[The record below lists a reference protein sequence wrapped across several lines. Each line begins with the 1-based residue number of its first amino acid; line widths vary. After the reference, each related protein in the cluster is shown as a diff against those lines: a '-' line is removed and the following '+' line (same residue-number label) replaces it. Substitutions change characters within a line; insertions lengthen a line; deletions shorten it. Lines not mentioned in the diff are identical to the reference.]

1 MRIVRF
7 SKGFLPA
14 IIISSVIIVVGLIA
28 FLKDGFNFGVDFS
41 AGLIQE
47 VQFAPPAFSLTYAG
61 PGNASVSMSRNQ
73 LDIVVSGAAVDN
85 TAYAFPFAQY
95 STIGSLT
102 GGLSLIEGL
111 TVDSSAAG
119 DVPVAHLIQSSR
131 GNPALGTTPYIVHY
145 LPPGSPAIPIDEVRA
160 ALDPLGTASVQV
172 LGNAEERRFMI
183 RLEDNASAAVSAEA
197 ALVEANNA
205 DEAVPAEAASDE
217 TASAETVP
225 TEVAQAETTPAE
237 TASAEAVRAEAA
249 PAEAVIAALESVFG
263 DNAVAVTRS
272 DYVGSRFSKQLQNQ
286 AGLLFLATLVLI
298 LAYAAIRFKIEYALG
313 AVIAIAHDALVMVTF
328 ICLTRME
335 FNTTTIAALL
345 TILGYS
351 INDTIV
357 IFDRIRE
364 SQRVYPD
371 DSFEHILNRSISE
384 TLGRTIITTVTTMLA
399 VLSLF
404 IFTTG
409 SMKDFALA
417 MLIGMISGVY
427 STIFIASA
435 FVYYWKR
442 RKPSVKI
449 KKTAPVAA

>member
-14 IIISSVIIVVGLIA
+14 IIISSVIIVVGLVA
-28 FLKDGFNFGVDFS
+28 FIKEGFNFGVDFS

-73 LDIVVSGAAVDN
+73 FDIVVSGATVDN
-85 TAYAFPFAQY
+85 TAHAFPFAQY

-102 GGLSLIEGL
+102 NGLSLIEGL
-111 TVDSSAAG
+111 AVSSNASS
-119 DVPVAHLIQSSR
+119 DTPVTHLIQSSR
-131 GNPALGTTPYIVHY
+131 GNPALGAAPYIVHY

-183 RLEDNASAAVSAEA
+183 RLEDNASEA
-197 ALVEANNA
+197 IQR
-205 DEAVPAEAASDE
+205 E
-217 TASAETVP
+217 T
-225 TEVAQAETTPAE
+225 
-237 TASAEAVRAEAA
+237 A
-249 PAEAVIAALESVFG
+249 PAEAVISALESVFG
-263 DNAVAVTRS
+263 DDAVAVTRS

-286 AGLLFLATLVLI
+286 AGLLFIATLALI
-298 LAYAAIRFKIEYALG
+298 LVYAAIRFKIEYALG

-335 FNTTTIAALL
+335 FNTTSIAALL

-364 SQRVYPD
+364 SQHIYPD
-371 DSFEHILNRSISE
+371 DTFEHILNRSISE
-384 TLGRTIITTVTTMLA
+384 TLSRTIITTVTTMLA

-427 STIFIASA
+427 STIFIASS
-435 FVYYWKR
+435 FVYYWR
-442 RKPSVKI
+442 RKPREKA
-449 KKTAPVAA
+449 KKPAPVAA